1 MASAARIEHH
11 ENPQNL
17 RRHGRIW
24 FRVLSALAAVVFSHA
39 QAHANPSGSMQ
50 PRTSHGGSITW
61 HLNHGV
67 LDPLGIR
74 ISTVMN
80 NLPQRDSRKQS
91 SYQNLEFSA
100 LDADALQL
108 NITNG
113 LPRALTGGQLS
124 YHGGM
129 VLQFPGGQA
138 DLQAFALRP
147 RVAAAPF
154 ALDIVDRQGHVW
166 FVLDHGHYLIEDAG
180 RSLALRYMN
189 LRLSAYFAQVLH
201 RPDLNGLVVGG
212 MDAISTLAQ
221 TDNVQAICSAPWPGQ
236 SGAQANIKMVY
247 QASDAESGAADGI
260 HFMRCGLPNGSGGY
274 ILNSCTATSTDHY
287 AVFSPDTSLLNVGS
301 ATVPWHKMFTGPFA
315 PYGNDQHPFLI
326 WNLYRSNADGSLRQL
341 AASGVKHAFNTINK
355 TCGCSDSQNNYPTCE
370 DSYSNYSNDIAA
382 TQTPNYLGP
391 RSEIIPAL
399 AKFGRCKSVFDPNC
413 LGTQDAN
420 GGAQDDF
427 QYRVVVAEREISA
440 SLQPGASYYFE
451 YWYIVRDQVDIYNA
465 MGYRPITFSK
475 NAQGL
480 WSALP
485 VLDLNGVPI
494 FVNGPVINKW
504 VNPASPSAGT
514 MNQELLTSEGRA
526 RIAVT
531 TTALGAGLYRYNYA
545 VMNLDF
551 SRAVIDAVHPN
562 EPNLHVLSSDGFS
575 ALNIPISA
583 GATISNARFDDTDD
597 DAGNDWTVTQTAN
610 ALHWQAPSTHPLN
623 WGTLYHFAFTA
634 NRAPLPARVDLAIA
648 TTGSP
653 MSYPTTTLAPL
664 DDVIFSDGFGTP

>member
-1 MASAARIEHH
+1 MASAARIEHP
-11 ENPQNL
+11 ENPLNL
-17 RRHGRIW
+17 RRHGCRW
-24 FRVLSALAAVVFSHA
+24 LGVLLALVAIGF
-39 QAHANPSGSMQ
+39 AHASPAESLQ
-50 PRTSHGGSITW
+50 ARTSHGGSITW

-67 LDPLGIR
+67 LDPLGIKV
-74 ISTVMN
+74 IAVAD
-80 NLPQRDSRKQS
+80 NLPQRQSAKRS
-91 SYQNLEFSA
+91 SYQHLEFSA
-100 LDADALQL
+100 LDPDTLQF
-108 NITNG
+108 NIGNG

-124 YHGGM
+124 YRGGM
-129 VLQFPGGQA
+129 VLQFPGGEA

-147 RVAAAPF
+147 RANAAPF

-166 FVLDHGHYLIEDAG
+166 FVLDHGHYLIEDDG
-180 RSLALRYMN
+180 RALALRYMN
-189 LRLSAYFAQVLH
+189 VRLSAYFAQMLH

-221 TDNVQAICSAPWPGQ
+221 TDSVQATCSAPWPGQ

-247 QASDAESGAADGI
+247 QAVDAESGSPDGI

-274 ILNSCTATSTDHY
+274 DPCTTASTNRY
-287 AVFSPDTSLLNVGS
+287 AVFSPDTSLLNVGT
-301 ATVPWHKMFTGPFA
+301 AAVPWHKMFTGPFA

-326 WNLYRSNADGSLRQL
+326 WNLYRINADGSLRQL

-391 RSEIIPAL
+391 RSEIIPA
-399 AKFGRCKSVFDPNC
+399 AGKFGRCKSVFDPNC

-427 QYRVVVAEREISA
+427 QYRVVVPEREITA
-440 SLQPGASYYFE
+440 SLQSGANYYFE
-451 YWYIVRDQVDIYNA
+451 YWYVVRDQVDIYNA
-465 MGYRPITFSK
+465 MGYRPISFSK

-480 WSALP
+480 WTDSA
-485 VLDLNGVPI
+485 GT
-494 FVNGPVINKW
+494 FVNGPVINAW
-504 VNPASPSAGT
+504 VNPTSPVTGT
-514 MNQELLTSEGRA
+514 MNQEMPTSEGRA
-526 RIAVT
+526 RVAVT

-551 SRAVIDAVHPN
+551 SRAVIDAAHPN

-583 GATISNARFDDTDD
+583 GATISNVLFDDADD
-597 DAGNDWTVTQTAN
+597 DGGNDWSMTQTAN
-610 ALHWQAPSTHPLN
+610 ALHWQAPSSHPLN

-634 NRAPLPARVDLAIA
+634 NRAPLPAHADLGVA

-653 MSYPTTTLAPL
+653 TSYSTTTLAPL

>member
-1 MASAARIEHH
+1 MSSAAHVEPLA
-11 ENPQNL
+11 NSQNL
-17 RRHGRIW
+17 RRCSRIW
-24 FRVLSALAAVVFSHA
+24 LGVLSLLAAVVFLH
-39 QAHANPSGSMQ
+39 AHANPSASIQ
-50 PRTSHGGSITW
+50 PRTSHGGSVTW

-67 LDPLGIR
+67 LDPLGIQ
-74 ISTVMN
+74 ISAVAN
-80 NLPQRDSRKQS
+80 NLPQRDSRKKS
-91 SYQNLEFSA
+91 SYQHLQFSA
-100 LDADALQL
+100 LDPDALQL
-108 NITNG
+108 NIANG

-124 YHGGM
+124 YQGGM
-129 VLQFPGGQA
+129 MLQFPGGQA
-138 DLQAFALRP
+138 DLHAFALRP

-166 FVLDHGHYLIEDAG
+166 FVLDHGHYLIEDDG

-189 LRLSAYFAQVLH
+189 MRLSPYFAQMLH
-201 RPDLNGLVVGG
+201 RPELNGLVVGG

-221 TDNVQAICSAPWPGQ
+221 INSVQAVCSAPWPGQ

-247 QASDAESGAADGI
+247 QASDAESGAPDGI
-260 HFMRCGLPNGSGGY
+260 HFMRCGLRNGSGGY
-274 ILNSCTATSTDHY
+274 TLNSCASTSTDHY

-301 ATVPWHKMFTGPFA
+301 AAVPWHKMFTGPFA

-326 WNLYRSNADGSLRQL
+326 WNLYRINADGSLRQL

-391 RSEIIPAL
+391 RSEIIPVAG
-399 AKFGRCKSVFDPNC
+399 KFGRCQSVFDPNC
-413 LGTQDAN
+413 LGTQDVN

-427 QYRVVVAEREISA
+427 QYRVVVAEREITA
-440 SLQPGASYYFE
+440 SLQPGATYYFE
-451 YWYIVRDQVDIYNA
+451 YWYVVRDQIDIYNA
-465 MGYRPITFSK
+465 MGYRPISFSK

-480 WSALP
+480 WTGSP
-485 VLDLNGVPI
+485 GT
-494 FVNGPVINKW
+494 FVNGPVINAW
-504 VNPASPSAGT
+504 VNPAAPATGT

-526 RIAVT
+526 RLAVT

-551 SRAVIDAVHPN
+551 SRALIDAAHAS

-583 GATISNARFDDTDD
+583 GATISNVLFDDADD
-597 DAGNDWTVTQTAN
+597 DAGNDWALTQTAN
-610 ALHWQAPSTHPLN
+610 TLHWQAPAGHPLN

-634 NRAPLPARVDLAIA
+634 NRAPLPTHTDLGIA
-648 TTGSP
+648 TAGTP
-653 MSYPTTTLAPL
+653 TSYSTTTLAPL